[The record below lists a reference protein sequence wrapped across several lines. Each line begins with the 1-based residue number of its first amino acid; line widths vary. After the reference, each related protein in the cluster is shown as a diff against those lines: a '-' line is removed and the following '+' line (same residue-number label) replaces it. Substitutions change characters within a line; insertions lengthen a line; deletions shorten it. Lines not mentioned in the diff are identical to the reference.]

1 MTRQVKSFGRELRII
16 VPGTW
21 ANVPVDDP
29 GRAADFVK
37 KLVKKQVGT
46 ADRLARVR
54 REATQE
60 LLGTAREAAQI
71 GVHTYLICLELLPE
85 VPFPAALMM
94 VDEDW
99 SDGVGDLLARG
110 DVDGAL
116 RAAYPQGEVATQ
128 RNGPVA
134 RVVEMSEGTI
144 GEGEDATEMQTM
156 RLEYHM
162 PYPDKSK
169 LLFVRVSV
177 PNIPSAEPFAMLFDE
192 IVDSITFLSG
202 DGVPEEE
209 DELTAAVAAPSA
221 ASTHEG

>member
-1 MTRQVKSFGRELRII
+1 MTREVQSFGRELRII

-29 GRAADFVK
+29 GRAAEFVK

-60 LLGTAREAAQI
+60 LLGTASEAAQI

-85 VPFPAALMM
+85 IPFPAALMM

-99 SDGVGDLLARG
+99 SPLALPSLATG
-110 DVDGAL
+110 DVGGAL
-116 RAAYPQGEVATQ
+116 RAAYPQGEVAVQ

-134 RVVEMSEGTI
+134 RVVEMTAGTI

-156 RLEYHM
+156 RLEYHI

-169 LLFVRVSV
+169 LLLVRVSV

-202 DGVPEEE
+202 DGAPVPE
-209 DELTAAVAAPSA
+209 DEGELAAA
-221 ASTHEG
+221 ASSSAVQDS